1 MKRLH
6 WYIIKSFLGPFFMTF
21 FIVVFVLLMQFLWKY
36 VDDLVGK
43 GLDISLLGEMMFY
56 ATFGL
61 LPYAF
66 PLAMLL
72 ASIMT
77 FGSLGE
83 DYELLAMKSSG
94 ISLFRIMK
102 PLFIIAILITATAF
116 YFGNYV
122 LPHTN
127 LRFTTLLWSVKEQ
140 RPELILQQG
149 VFTNEID
156 GYSIR
161 IGNKDK
167 KTNMLYDLLIY
178 DHTDNKSN
186 ESVTVAD
193 SGYLRITE
201 DKKFMVLNLYDGVNY
216 REGGSQNRR
225 SRETYPFRRDNF
237 EEQTIRVKV
246 QNFEFNRRDENI
258 FRNSFRMLRIDQLRF
273 MEDSLGTDYR
283 MRLRN
288 YLLQIR
294 LNSPVN
300 RKMVNYTATHDSL
313 KQEVNITPDSLFNFD
328 EFFMK
333 QDKWVKA
340 EMVQAALSEARN
352 NVQTLN
358 MYDDE
363 LYNRK
368 KNLNK
373 YTMERHRK
381 YTLSIAV
388 LIFFFIGAPLGAII
402 RKGGLGMPVVI
413 SILLFIAYYIVSM
426 TGEKSAREDV
436 WDMFTGMWFSSLIF
450 LPIGIWLSYKAATD
464 AALMSAE
471 TYRKIYDKL
480 GVDKF
485 GHLFRQKTKNQ
496 QESMVD
502 YKPSESELMN
512 RS

>member
-1 MKRLH
+1 MKKLH

-43 GLDISLLGEMMFY
+43 GLDIKVLGEMLFY
-56 ATFGL
+56 ASFGL

-77 FGSLGE
+77 FGSFGE
-83 DYELLAMKSSG
+83 NYELVAMKSSG
-94 ISLFRIMK
+94 ISLYRIMK
-102 PLFIIAILITATAF
+102 PLLVIAVIVTITAF
-116 YFGNYV
+116 YFANYV

-127 LRFTTLLWSVKEQ
+127 LRFTTLLWSVKQQ
-140 RPELILQQG
+140 RPELVLQEG

-161 IGNKDK
+161 VGSKNK
-167 KTNMLYDLLIY
+167 KTNVLYDLLIY
-178 DHTDNKSN
+178 DHTRNRTN

-193 SGYLRITE
+193 SGFLRITE
-201 DKKFMVLNLYDGVNY
+201 DKKFMVLNLYNGVNY
-216 REGGSQNRR
+216 SEDAGQRQRR
-225 SRETYPFRRDNF
+225 GQETYPFRRDNF

-246 QNFEFNRRDENI
+246 RGFEFNRRDENI
-258 FRNSFRMLRIDQLRF
+258 FRNTYRMLNIKQLRF
-273 MEDSLGTDYR
+273 MEDSLGTDYYG
-283 MRLRN
+283 RLRN
-288 YLLQIR
+288 FMLQIR
-294 LNSPVN
+294 LNSPVA
-300 RKMVNYTATHDSL
+300 RKIHNLTTPHDSL
-313 KQEVNITPDSLFNFD
+313 KREVDIQPDSIFNFD
-328 EFFMK
+328 EYFDG
-333 QDKWVKA
+333 QDKWIKA
-340 EMVQAALSEARN
+340 EIIQSALAEARN

-381 YTLSIAV
+381 YTLSLAV

-402 RKGGLGMPVVI
+402 RKGGLGMPVVV

-426 TGEKSAREDV
+426 TGEKSAREDL
-436 WDMFTGMWFSSLIF
+436 WDMFAGMWFSTFVF
-450 LPIGIWLSYKAATD
+450 LPVGIWLSYKAASD

-471 TYRKIYDKL
+471 TYSKLFGKL
-480 GVDKF
+480 GLEK
-485 GHLFRQKTKNQ
+485 LSNKLNKRK
-496 QESMVD
+496 
-502 YKPSESELMN
+502 
-512 RS
+512 

>member
-6 WYIIKSFLGPFFMTF
+6 WYIIKSFMGPFFMTF

-83 DYELLAMKSSG
+83 NYELLAMKSSG

-102 PLFIIAILITATAF
+102 PLMVIAIFITGTAF
-116 YFGNYV
+116 YFANNI

-127 LRFTTLLWSVKEQ
+127 LRFTTLLYSVKEQ
-140 RPELILQQG
+140 RPELVLQQG

-161 IGNKDK
+161 VGNKDK

-178 DHTDNKSN
+178 DHTGNKSN

-201 DKKFMVLNLYDGVNY
+201 DKKYMVLNLYNGVNY
-216 REGGSQNRR
+216 MEGSQPRR
-225 SRETYPFRRDNF
+225 RQQETYPFRRDNF
-237 EEQTIRVKV
+237 EEQTLRVKV
-246 QNFEFNRRDENI
+246 RGFDFNRRDENI
-258 FRNSFRMLRIDQLRF
+258 FRNTFRMLNIDQLRF
-273 MEDSLGTDYR
+273 MEDSLGSDYKL
-283 MRLRN
+283 RLRN
-288 YLLQIR
+288 YILQIR
-294 LNSPVN
+294 FNSPIAASLH
-300 RKMVNYTATHDSL
+300 NYTVPHDSL
-313 KQEVNITPDSLFNFD
+313 KRNNKIEPDSLFNID
-328 EFFMK
+328 EYFNR
-333 QDKWVKA
+333 QDKWIKA
-340 EMVQAALSEARN
+340 EIAQSALSEVRN

-368 KNLNK
+368 KTLNK

-381 YTLSIAV
+381 FTLSLAV

-426 TGEKSAREDV
+426 TGEKSAREDL
-436 WDMFTGMWFSSLIF
+436 WDMFAGMWFSSLIF
-450 LPIGIWLSYKAATD
+450 LPVGVWLTWKAATD

-471 TYRKIYDKL
+471 TYRKILDKL
-480 GVDKF
+480 GLEKMN
-485 GHLFRQKTKNQ
+485 LFFKSKLKRT
-496 QESMVD
+496 
-502 YKPSESELMN
+502 
-512 RS
+512 